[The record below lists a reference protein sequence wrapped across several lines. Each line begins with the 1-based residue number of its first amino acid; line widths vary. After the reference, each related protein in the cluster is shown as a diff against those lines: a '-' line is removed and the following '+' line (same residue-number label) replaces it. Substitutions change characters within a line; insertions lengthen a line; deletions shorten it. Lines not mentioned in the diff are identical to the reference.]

1 MMNRQK
7 LKKIRL
13 PTEGIRVF
21 VNNYQNAQPELLIKD
36 DKKDNNTINKI
47 NLEYSDYNISQK
59 IMLPTISNNQKIH
72 RTKVSMDN
80 YINFNQYRN
89 IRGNNHKEY
98 KNIRTQAMDLIDEES
113 VSKEMITNLFKIH
126 TIDLKKTN

>member
-1 MMNRQK
+1 M
-7 LKKIRL
+7 
-13 PTEGIRVF
+13 
-21 VNNYQNAQPELLIKD
+21 IKD

-59 IMLPTISNNQKIH
+59 IMLPTISNNQKIQ

-89 IRGNNHKEY
+89 IRENNHKEY
-98 KNIRTQAMDLIDEES
+98 KNIRAQAMNLIDEES
-113 VSKEMITNLFKIH
+113 VSKEMISNLFKIH